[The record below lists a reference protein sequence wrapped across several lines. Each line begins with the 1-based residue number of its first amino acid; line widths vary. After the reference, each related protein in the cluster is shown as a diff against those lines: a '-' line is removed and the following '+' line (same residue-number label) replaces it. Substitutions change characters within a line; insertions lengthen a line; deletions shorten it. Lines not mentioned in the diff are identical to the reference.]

1 MSTIITDNP
10 YTFTV
15 SDNMNIN
22 AVFEDN
28 GASLTFVDG
37 KGLWG
42 SSQQLGTYN
51 IDLYNGNTK
60 VKTLATGVWKKMSN
74 NKYGL
79 GWTVN
84 EPLPYIILAGYTI
97 KSTSLISGPHATTQY
112 MYKDGTNV
120 KSFGPNETIYTFTS
134 SDIGHNF
141 IIYGYQGQPS

>member
-15 SDNMNIN
+15 ADNMSIN

-42 SSQQLGTYN
+42 STQQLGTYN

-97 KSTSLISGPHATTQY
+97 KSTSLISGSPATRQY